1 MKKFMFI
8 LFCSLF
14 VFAICPA
21 EVPVPRG
28 KDFDWHQADGE
39 RQQMREKIRAEHR
52 KYVSKLE
59 NFHKRYAAE
68 NDPAKKEA
76 IRAELRAFLAKYFNE
91 RIEHSKKRIES
102 MKQFV
107 ARLEAEQKKME
118 ANADKIVEKRTNEI
132 LSGQIKPPRK
142 NPPIKK

>member
-1 MKKFMFI
+1 
-8 LFCSLF
+8 
-14 VFAICPA
+14 
-21 EVPVPRG
+21 
-28 KDFDWHQADGE
+28 
-39 RQQMREKIRAEHR
+39 
-52 KYVSKLE
+52 
-59 NFHKRYAAE
+59 
-68 NDPAKKEA
+68 
-76 IRAELRAFLAKYFNE
+76 
-91 RIEHSKKRIES
+91 